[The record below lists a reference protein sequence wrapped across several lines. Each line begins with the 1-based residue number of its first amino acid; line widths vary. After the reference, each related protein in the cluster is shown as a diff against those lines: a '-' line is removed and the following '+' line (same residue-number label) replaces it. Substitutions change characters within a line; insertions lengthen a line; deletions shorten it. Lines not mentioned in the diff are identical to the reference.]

1 MGNIVQSVWSRIRAA
16 QGKAMSRVHPFVL
29 LVSCLG
35 ILLAYLTGMYATG
48 SFHSTSRWMGAMLA
62 CTSVVVVLQHPVYKD
77 SLRTGG
83 MRVLGTFLGALVA
96 YLYLSVLPFTVAGML
111 AAVCVLETL
120 FMLLNIY
127 NNGRIATITLLI
139 ILLVSQMNSHV
150 DPAMNCMLRFFES
163 VAGVGVGIGLLWV
176 IERWNRF
183 RQRLLRMG
191 ETRNGKPVENGHP
204 CR

>member
-1 MGNIVQSVWSRIRAA
+1 MKEFLRKLRTRLTTAVT
-16 QGKAMSRVHPFVL
+16 RVHPFVL
-29 LVSCLG
+29 LIMCIGV
-35 ILLAYLTGMYATG
+35 LLAYLLGMHVTGR
-48 SFHSTSRWMGAMLA
+48 FHSASRWMGAMLA

-127 NNGRIATITLLI
+127 NNGHK
-139 ILLVSQMNSHV
+139 VS
-150 DPAMNCMLRFFES
+150 
-163 VAGVGVGIGLLWV
+163 
-176 IERWNRF
+176 
-183 RQRLLRMG
+183 
-191 ETRNGKPVENGHP
+191 
-204 CR
+204 